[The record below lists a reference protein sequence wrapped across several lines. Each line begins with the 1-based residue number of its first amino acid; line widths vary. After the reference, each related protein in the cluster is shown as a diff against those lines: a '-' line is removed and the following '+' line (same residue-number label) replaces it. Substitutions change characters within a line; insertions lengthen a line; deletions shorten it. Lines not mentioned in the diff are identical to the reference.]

1 MSIAPTIALT
11 AANIASMVQGVVV
24 GNDQQAVTGIQR
36 IDGASNNDVTFLNSE
51 AYRKF
56 LSITHAGIIL
66 ISEAV
71 WQIEQSIGSQ
81 KHTDKMTTPTL
92 VVVPDAYRAFVVVMQ
107 HFFPPLTM
115 SAGLRHPTATIHKTA
130 EVHPTA
136 CIGPGCAIDAGSV
149 ISQNVMLYANV
160 TVYENVTIGANT
172 IVHANAVLGA
182 GTSIGE
188 RCIIHPGA
196 VLGADG
202 FGFLE
207 NADGSFDKIPH
218 VGTVVLG
225 DLVEVGANTTID
237 RAAVGD
243 TAGLCGWTHRIADQA
258 IAIEIHGEGISA
270 AQHDMTGLRA
280 DQSAVGDARRRQHDR
295 AAAGGVDLAVVDDL
309 AIAAAREIVA
319 AGHEI
324 LIGQVRCGG
333 EKAADIDA
341 GVVAQ
346 QHPVGIEQ
354 PHLAVAAD
362 CAVDVRDGRTG
373 HLVQGDG
380 AGIGLVELDAGALP
394 DRKILPVDDGFRR
407 ALVHHRCGAGGQ
419 DLGLAGH
426 HRSADRLSTGLRQA
440 QRQEWNYAC
449 CFKDIPANA
458 RRQARFFRD
467 FNSTHDIPPGPAQ
480 YREPPKAA
488 RSPRNIA
495 PASREEARATR
506 NVL

>member
-160 TVYENVTIGANT
+160 IVYENVTIGANS

-182 GTSIGE
+182 GTIIGE

-237 RAAVGD
+237 RAAVGE
-243 TAGLCGWTHRIADQA
+243 TVIANGVKLDNLVH
-258 IAIEIHGEGISA
+258 IAHGVHIGE
-270 AQHDMTGLRA
+270 HT
-280 DQSAVGDARRRQHDR
+280 
-295 AAAGGVDLAVVDDL
+295 
-309 AIAAAREIVA
+309 AIAAQAGVSGSTVLGRRNRIAGQAGIVGHITTTDDVVVEAQSGLSKNITEAGHYFGSPAKDHRTALRMEAAVRQLPDLIREIQKLQREVSELKEKR
-319 AGHEI
+319 HE
-324 LIGQVRCGG
+324 
-333 EKAADIDA
+333 
-341 GVVAQ
+341 
-346 QHPVGIEQ
+346 
-354 PHLAVAAD
+354 
-362 CAVDVRDGRTG
+362 
-373 HLVQGDG
+373 
-380 AGIGLVELDAGALP
+380 
-394 DRKILPVDDGFRR
+394 
-407 ALVHHRCGAGGQ
+407 
-419 DLGLAGH
+419 
-426 HRSADRLSTGLRQA
+426 
-440 QRQEWNYAC
+440 
-449 CFKDIPANA
+449 
-458 RRQARFFRD
+458 
-467 FNSTHDIPPGPAQ
+467 
-480 YREPPKAA
+480 
-488 RSPRNIA
+488 
-495 PASREEARATR
+495 
-506 NVL
+506 